1 MMMNHMNEMMN
12 GGMGL
17 MMQGMVLDTTL
28 WILLLAVLTWALI
41 IWLNRR
47 WGKPGGRRK
56 SPSPKESTAQEL
68 LSQRYGGGEID
79 QATGEQMREKLGATS
94 PLNFSS

>member
-1 MMMNHMNEMMN
+1 MMNCCGGFGWPMML
-12 GGMGL
+12 GAWFGM
-17 MMQGMVLDTTL
+17 TL

-41 IWLNRR
+41 TWLNRR
-47 WGKPGGRRK
+47 WGKPGGRRE

-68 LSQRYGGGEID
+68 LSQRYGGSEID
-79 QATGEQMREKLGATS
+79 QATGEQMREQLGATS